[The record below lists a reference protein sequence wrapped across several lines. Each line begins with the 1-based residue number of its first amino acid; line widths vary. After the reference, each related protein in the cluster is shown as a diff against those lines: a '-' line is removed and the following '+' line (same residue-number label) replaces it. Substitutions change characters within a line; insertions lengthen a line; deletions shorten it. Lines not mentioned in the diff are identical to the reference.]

1 MQKKQAHFI
10 QQVGSMIDNKTSVV
24 TDSQNILVRSVTPI
38 IMQASFAF
46 TGNQIPST
54 KPIGI
59 HYVLEYFS
67 FRLKPR
73 HSW

>member
-24 TDSQNILVRSVTPI
+24 ADSQHFLVRSLTPI
-38 IMQASFAF
+38 IMQASFAL
-46 TGNQIPST
+46 TGIQIPST
-54 KPIGI
+54 KPIGS
-59 HYVLEYFS
+59 HYVLEYLT
-67 FRLKPR
+67 FRLNPQ